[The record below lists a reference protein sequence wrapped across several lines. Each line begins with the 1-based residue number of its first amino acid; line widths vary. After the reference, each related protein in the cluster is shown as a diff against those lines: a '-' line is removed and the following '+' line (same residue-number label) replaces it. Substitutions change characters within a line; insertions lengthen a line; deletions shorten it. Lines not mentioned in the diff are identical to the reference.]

1 MLKENGFAA
10 LRTYE
15 GGSEVSVCETNPA
28 GSVTGIG
35 HGLAGNG
42 GRIHGHKILKFVLAV
57 DPKRLAKRA
66 KSMGWIHIP
75 VMGGAETHAPVV
87 AILVPVC
94 TKIMAV
100 AAFKVYKFAK
110 NAFLNHP
117 EAGHLKGIVAAV
129 FQHHAVHAGAFC
141 GVYKRPAFL
150 YGNGGRHLQGNILA
164 AFHGIDSNLG
174 MELPGGGNIHK
185 VNVRKFAEAFPAV
198 WSNEFKCL
206 GAAPVQERFLAIG
219 HRLRIKVA

>member
-1 MLKENGFAA
+1 
-10 LRTYE
+10 
-15 GGSEVSVCETNPA
+15 
-28 GSVTGIG
+28 
-35 HGLAGNG
+35 
-42 GRIHGHKILKFVLAV
+42 
-57 DPKRLAKRA
+57 
-66 KSMGWIHIP
+66 
-75 VMGGAETHAPVV
+75 
-87 AILVPVC
+87 
-94 TKIMAV
+94 MAV
-100 AAFKVYKFAK
+100 AAFEVRKLSK
-110 NAFLNHP
+110 NTFPNHP
-117 EAGHLKGIVAAV
+117 EAGHLKGIIAAV

-174 MELPGGGNIHK
+174 MELPGGSNIHK

-219 HRLRIKVA
+219 HRPRIEVAQCHHGSVFQMSETLHGRRASHSKPHKAHSYFLNGLTCKTQYRIHTTKISIFFRKKTCIFAP